1 MLTVQTNKML
11 ALFSY
16 DVEKAIE
23 AGNAA
28 ACLTIQQQEIM
39 RELIAINNAVEDAH
53 TKLMNNKGAK

>member
-1 MLTVQTNKML
+1 MLTIQTNKML

-16 DVEKAIE
+16 DIEKAIE

>member
-16 DVEKAIE
+16 DIEKAIE

-39 RELIAINNAVEDAH
+39 RELIAINNTVEDAH